1 MFEITI
7 VSNYF
12 LRPSLLLDPKDTYN
26 YNELKNKIMQ
36 ISFLAS
42 HGGTAAK
49 HIMAAIRSN
58 QLDAEIGVVIT
69 NNPNSVIY
77 NWCNENAI
85 EVVCI
90 NGNTHPVETEKDK
103 AIHDTLLKAKTDLII
118 LSGYMK
124 KIGKTTLAE
133 YSNRILNI
141 HPSLLPKHG
150 GKGLFGDNVHQ
161 SVIASGDT
169 QSGATVQFINEEY
182 DEGPIISQHIVEV
195 VKGETVETLKAK
207 VQAIEG
213 ELYLSSIKRIID
225 DNFLHLEEA
234 IS

>member
-1 MFEITI
+1 M
-7 VSNYF
+7 
-12 LRPSLLLDPKDTYN
+12 K
-26 YNELKNKIMQ
+26 

-49 HIMAAIRSN
+49 QIIATIRS
-58 QLDAEIGVVIT
+58 QSLDAEIGVVIT
-69 NNPNSVIY
+69 NNLDSVIY
-77 NWCNENAI
+77 DWCNKNAVK
-85 EVVCI
+85 VVCI
-90 NGNTHPVETEKDK
+90 NGNTHALESARDK
-103 AIHDTLLKAKTDLII
+103 AIYDTLLKAETDLIV

-124 KIGKTTLAE
+124 KIAKTTLAG

-150 GKGLFGDNVHQ
+150 GKGLYGDRVHQ

-182 DEGPIISQHIVEV
+182 DEGPIISQQIVDVIE
-195 VKGETVETLKAK
+195 GETVETLKAK

-213 ELYLSSIKRIID
+213 ELYLSSIKRIMAEGLVYSENTSI
-225 DNFLHLEEA
+225 
-234 IS
+234 

>member
-1 MFEITI
+1 M
-7 VSNYF
+7 
-12 LRPSLLLDPKDTYN
+12 K
-26 YNELKNKIMQ
+26 

-42 HGGTAAK
+42 HGGSAAK
-49 HIMAAIRSN
+49 HIMSAIRSN
-58 QLDAEIGVVIT
+58 NLDAEIGVVIT
-69 NNPNSVIY
+69 NNLNSHIY
-77 NWCNENAI
+77 EWCHENTV

-90 NGNTHPVETEKDK
+90 NGNTHPLESEKDR
-103 AIHDTLLKAKTDLII
+103 AIHDTLFNVKTDLIV

-124 KIGKTTLAE
+124 KIGNTTLTE

-150 GKGLFGDNVHQ
+150 GKGLFGDKVHQ
-161 SVIASGDT
+161 SVIMSGDS

-182 DEGPIISQHIVEV
+182 DEGPVFSQQIVEV

-213 ELYLSSIKRIID
+213 ELYLNSIKRIIYD
-225 DNFLHLEEA
+225 DLLHSEDCNN
-234 IS
+234 

>member
-1 MFEITI
+1 M
-7 VSNYF
+7 
-12 LRPSLLLDPKDTYN
+12 K
-26 YNELKNKIMQ
+26 

-42 HGGTAAK
+42 HGGTSAK
-49 HIMAAIRSN
+49 HIIAAIRSN

-69 NNPNSVIY
+69 NNPDSVIY
-77 NWCNENAI
+77 EWCYKNTV

-90 NGNTHPVETEKDK
+90 NGNTHIDELERDK
-103 AIHDTLLKAKTDLII
+103 AIYGTLLKAKTDLIV

-124 KIGKTTLAE
+124 KIGKTTLAA

-150 GKGLFGDNVHQ
+150 GKGLYGDKVHQ
-161 SVIASGDT
+161 SVIDSGDK

-182 DEGPIISQHIVEV
+182 DEGPIFSQHIVDV

-207 VQAIEG
+207 VQAIES
-213 ELYLSSIKRIID
+213 ELYLNSIKKILD
-225 DNFLHLEEA
+225 EGLLGLVD
-234 IS
+234 SSV